1 MLRRGG
7 LTKGLASLYL
17 LMVYENATGGITRAF
32 NRGIPM
38 LNQETRSQE
47 EFATTAVGGAQ
58 FSVVT
63 QRLDILALA
72 RELGNVSEA
81 CKRAGI
87 SRSRFYEIKSAFDK
101 HGLRGLSPQPR
112 RKPRMPNQTPLELV
126 EPILNMTARYPTY
139 SYIRVSAKLRAS
151 GCEVLP
157 STVRA
162 VWKQRGLSSCL
173 ERLRWLEKKD
183 GSLPT
188 RYARLLRQLS
198 EPKAAAPRKP
208 AVQEASRS
216 FNLVLP
222 EPANEIENATF
233 A

>member
-1 MLRRGG
+1 
-7 LTKGLASLYL
+7 
-17 LMVYENATGGITRAF
+17 
-32 NRGIPM
+32 M
-38 LNQETRSQE
+38 LNQETRFQE
-47 EFATTAVGGAQ
+47 DFAARVVESPQ
-58 FSVVT
+58 YSVVT

-72 RELGNVSEA
+72 RQLRNVSEA

-101 HGLRGLSPQPR
+101 HGLEGLTPQPR

-126 EPILNMTARYPTY
+126 EPILNMSARYPTY

-188 RYARLLRQLS
+188 RYGRLLRQLS
-198 EPKAAAPRKP
+198 EAKAAPPRKP
-208 AVQEASRS
+208 AGQEALIPS
-216 FNLVLP
+216 NLLS
-222 EPANEIENATF
+222 EPLSLQTSAI
-233 A
+233 

>member
-1 MLRRGG
+1 
-7 LTKGLASLYL
+7 
-17 LMVYENATGGITRAF
+17 
-32 NRGIPM
+32 M
-38 LNQETRSQE
+38 LNQEIQFQE
-47 EFATTAVGGAQ
+47 AFAKTPVDSAQ
-58 FSVVT
+58 SSVVT
-63 QRLDILALA
+63 RRLDVLALA
-72 RELGNVSEA
+72 RELRNVSEA

-101 HGLRGLSPQPR
+101 HGLQGLTPQPR

-162 VWKQRGLSSCL
+162 VWKQRGLSSCP

-183 GSLPT
+183 GGLPT
-188 RYARLLRQLS
+188 RYARMLRQFS
-198 EPKAAAPRKP
+198 EPKAVALRKP
-208 AVQEASRS
+208 AGQEAVCPSS
-216 FNLVLP
+216 AFA
-222 EPANEIENATF
+222 EPLSLQTSAI
-233 A
+233 